1 MLFNSYQF
9 IFLFLPITLAIFFSL
24 SKFKLTKLALVWL
37 TISSLFFYSY
47 WNIFTAPKNPDK
59 SRHIERAV
67 LSTIS
72 AEESRL
78 RKEVR

>member
-1 MLFNSYQF
+1 MLFNSYEF

-47 WNIFTAPKNPDK
+47 WNIFTPDGNP
-59 SRHIERAV
+59 SYV
-67 LSTIS
+67 LLIIFSILFNYQMGS
-72 AEESRL
+72 
-78 RKEVR
+78 